1 MFCGF
6 CDELFE
12 YFNFSRSVKVKKRNR
27 LICRQIEEVSVNFS
41 ISSKTIDQLF
51 DQFKKCRSSSRLL
64 PKLSIN
70 FSITFEKCRS
80 FSRSVSEKFRSHFDR
95 CRSFDRKL
103 STPWNS
109 ASLCCFCTCLSGA
122 SMSTVWIALF
132 RIHNYERSIRSSKF
146 VYAASDDIRKLQYC

>member
-27 LICRQIEEVSVNFS
+27 LICRPIEEVSTNFS
-41 ISSKTIDQLF
+41 ISAKTIDQLF

-64 PKLSIN
+64 PKLSID

-80 FSRSVSEKFRSHFDR
+80 FFRSVSEKFRSHFDR

-103 STPWNS
+103 STPCGKHQ
-109 ASLCCFCTCLSGA
+109 LKK
-122 SMSTVWIALF
+122 M
-132 RIHNYERSIRSSKF
+132 KQ
-146 VYAASDDIRKLQYC
+146 RKVNLH

>member
-103 STPWNS
+103 STPW
-109 ASLCCFCTCLSGA
+109 LKFCYETLKPCGRQRKRRPLPHKLHLLQRCRPHKH
-122 SMSTVWIALF
+122 MSW
-132 RIHNYERSIRSSKF
+132 EEKF
-146 VYAASDDIRKLQYC
+146 SNPKP